1 MSKRQDWRS
10 LRGAGGTLLGML
22 LAGSVLP
29 AHAEVFTW
37 NPAGASVPLAG
48 AGSAFTADGIAGLHY
63 LYDVTPPVG
72 SPAIYPVDFIEQITE
87 FTLGGVSVAT
97 PGLNS
102 TPGAAGSYGLYLSMQ
117 AQVQQVG
124 AGRVYHSLQMS
135 LMADPGNNNGAVSST
150 QANHLAFA
158 NTGPTGIA
166 DDITLATGSLVSGN
180 FQQNPAPGIIILSHF
195 TETFTPAPG
204 EAGFFV
210 SPVSPHAELE
220 EFLTTPTA
228 VFRSLVQADG
238 STIALLN
245 GGGATID
252 LTVPEPTSFLLL
264 GSGLMG
270 LAAPRRRARN

>member
-97 PGLNS
+97 PGLNG

-124 AGRVYHSLQMS
+124 AGRSLSQPS
-135 LMADPGNNNGAVSST
+135 DV
-150 QANHLAFA
+150 
-158 NTGPTGIA
+158 
-166 DDITLATGSLVSGN
+166 
-180 FQQNPAPGIIILSHF
+180 
-195 TETFTPAPG
+195 
-204 EAGFFV
+204 
-210 SPVSPHAELE
+210 
-220 EFLTTPTA
+220 
-228 VFRSLVQADG
+228 ADG
-238 STIALLN
+238 RPRQQQRSSKFN
-245 GGGATID
+245 PGQ
-252 LTVPEPTSFLLL
+252 S
-264 GSGLMG
+264 SGVRQHR
-270 LAAPRRRARN
+270 ADRHRR